1 MTQEDALTILKMGK
15 STFLT
20 GSAGSGKTYV
30 LNQYIDFLKRAGI
43 NVAVTA
49 STGIAA
55 THINGMTIHSWSGI
69 GIKDAFEEGELKKI
83 KKTKKLKERFESVQ
97 VLIIDE
103 ISMLDACRLDMVDE
117 VLRYVRDP
125 NEPFGG
131 IQVVFSGDFFQ
142 LPPVTKY
149 GEKVVYAY
157 ESDSWKQLNPAIA
170 YLETI
175 HRHTDTDF
183 RNLLTALREREVDEY
198 VYDLLSERAEIQT
211 PDREMTRLYTHN
223 RDVHTENVQALEKIE
238 SEPLVFKMQES
249 GRKTYVSSLKRGC
262 LAPEMLDLKI
272 GAEVMFVKNDPGG
285 RFVNGTRGT
294 VVDLDL
300 YGFPVVSILDGDEVV
315 AKPVDW
321 SVEEDGKILASITQI
336 PLRLAWAITVHK
348 SQGMTLDEA
357 EIDLSNAFVPGQGYV
372 ALSRVRGLSGLF
384 LKGMNQHALEVDPR
398 VSVVD
403 KRFLK
408 LSEAASSRIGELGE
422 KEVERQIHDF
432 VHQCGGHIP
441 KAGEKAPQAIP
452 IGGENTY
459 EATRSLLDKG
469 LSISK
474 IAKERELAESTIIGH
489 IENLIEEGGEIDL
502 SSLIPKKKKEQK
514 RIKKCTD
521 CFNALGEFRLS
532 PIKDHLSKK
541 GIKVSYDEL
550 KRARLLLP
558 RDQFKELKKK
568 CG

>member
-1 MTQEDALTILKMGK
+1 MGK

-69 GIKDAFEEGELKKI
+69 GIKDAFEEGELKQI

-97 VLIIDE
+97 VLVIDE
-103 ISMLDACRLDMVDE
+103 ISMLDGCRLDMVDG
-117 VLRYVRDP
+117 VLRYVREPD
-125 NEPFGG
+125 EPFGG

-142 LPPVTKY
+142 LPPVTKR
-149 GEKVVYAY
+149 GEQVVYAY
-157 ESDSWKQLNPAIA
+157 ESDSWKRLNPAIA
-170 YLETI
+170 YLETV
-175 HRHTDTDF
+175 HRHTDADF
-183 RNLLTALREREVDEY
+183 HNLLTALRERELDEY
-198 VYDLLSERAEIQT
+198 VYDLLSERGQVET
-211 PDREMTRLYTHN
+211 PSRDMTRLYTHN
-223 RDVHTENVQALEKIE
+223 RDVDSENASALEKIDE
-238 SEPLVFKMQES
+238 EPLVFKMQES

-262 LAPEMLDLKI
+262 LAPEVLDLKV

-285 RFVNGTRGT
+285 RYVNGTRGS
-294 VVDLDL
+294 VVDVDI
-300 YGFPVVSILDGDEVV
+300 YGFPVVSILDGDTVV

-321 SVEEDGKILASITQI
+321 SVEEDGKILASVTQI

-384 LKGMNQHALEVDPR
+384 LKGMNQRALEVDPR

-408 LSEAASSRIGELGE
+408 LSEAAALRIAELGE
-422 KEVERQIHDF
+422 EEIEAQIKDF
-432 VHQCGGHIP
+432 VHRSGGHIP
-441 KAGEKAPQAIP
+441 KEGEEAPQATHFTS
-452 IGGENTY
+452 ESTF
-459 EATRSLLDKG
+459 ETTRGLLNKG
-469 LSISK
+469 LGISE
-474 IAKERELAESTIIGH
+474 IAKERELAQSTIIGH
-489 IENLIEEGGEIDL
+489 IENLIEEGVEIDL
-502 SSLIPKKKKEQK
+502 ASLVPKKKKE
-514 RIKKCTD
+514 KKHLEMCTA
-521 CFNALGEFRLS
+521 CFIDIGEFRLS
-532 PIKDHLSKK
+532 PVKDHLAQG
-541 GIKVSYDEL
+541 GIKVSYDDL
-550 KRARLLLP
+550 KVARLFLP
-558 RDQFKELKKK
+558 RDQFRELKKK